1 MGCRL
6 AGRSRRVRPPGSGSG
21 SIRHHTRNR
30 NFLSKN
36 SLKLF
41 HLRVELE
48 WQQNI
53 KSEICFSFWFKS
65 IFQSNRLFCIL
76 FYLENADIQILQML
90 ICRSWNSDVCVS
102 NCTAGQKFWKNC
114 IFFAENNF
122 RIFCGFWNDFIS
134 FRVAIAATGGLTLV
148 VVKWSACLHS
158 IQTIRVRIS
167 IKKKRYRGS
176 HP

>member
-90 ICRSWNSDVCVS
+90 ICRSCKCWCPDLQNADVEIL
-102 NCTAGQKFWKNC
+102 KFWCLCVELHGGPKVLKKLYL
-114 IFFAENNF
+114 F
-122 RIFCGFWNDFIS
+122 R
-134 FRVAIAATGGLTLV
+134 R
-148 VVKWSACLHS
+148 K
-158 IQTIRVRIS
+158 
-167 IKKKRYRGS
+167 
-176 HP
+176 